1 MTEKNYINFSDFAE
15 LAKLDIKPSQKIGFD
30 EDTRSSDIDLI
41 LVNDMIDK
49 VNYFL
54 ESSLCN
60 ANILDIGCGCSYFT
74 NFLIDHSVL
83 KNNNLFLIDS
93 EEVLMNIN
101 IPSNNVTK
109 IPGKFPMSN
118 TLLNN
123 LVGKVDLIILNSV
136 IHHVLLE
143 NNLFNF
149 IESTIKY
156 LDSFGIIYIGDLPN
170 ASMQNRQLDNYQ
182 ETDYKRHSIQGDG
195 RLNDSIIL
203 SLVSYF
209 RGFGF
214 NVYLMPKPQP
224 YKFSH
229 SREDLIITKI

>member
-1 MTEKNYINFSDFAE
+1 MTDNNYINFSDFAE
-15 LAKLDIKPSQKIGFD
+15 LAKLDIKSSQKIGFD

-74 NFLIDHSVL
+74 TFLIDHSIL
-83 KNNNLFLIDS
+83 KNNKLFLIDS

-101 IPSNNVTK
+101 TPSNNVTK

-149 IESTIKY
+149 IVSTIKY

>member
-1 MTEKNYINFSDFAE
+1 MNSKSC
-15 LAKLDIKPSQKIGFD
+15 LAL
-30 EDTRSSDIDLI
+30 LI
-41 LVNDMIDK
+41 LSK
-49 VNYFL
+49 FL
-54 ESSLCN
+54 SFN
-60 ANILDIGCGCSYFT
+60 
-74 NFLIDHSVL
+74 
-83 KNNNLFLIDS
+83 NNNLYLVDS
-93 EEVLMNIN
+93 EEMLSNISTQYDKA
-101 IPSNNVTK
+101 IK
-109 IPGKFPMSN
+109 IPGKFPISTSN
-118 TLLNN
+118 SLMNN
-123 LVGKVDLIILNSV
+123 IVGKIDLVILNSV
-136 IHHVLLE
+136 IHHVFLE
-143 NNLFNF
+143 NNLMSF
-149 IESTIKY
+149 IESTVKY
-156 LDSFGIIYIGDLPN
+156 LGCFGIIYIGDIPN

>member
-1 MTEKNYINFSDFAE
+1 MTKKNYINFSDFTE
-15 LAKLDIKPSQKIGFD
+15 LAKSDIKPSEKIGFD
-30 EDTRSSDIDLI
+30 EDTRSYDIDLI

-49 VNYFL
+49 VNYLL

-74 NFLIDHSVL
+74 NFLIDYSVS
-83 KNNNLFLIDS
+83 KHNNLFLLDS

-101 IPSNNVTK
+101 TPSNNVTK

-123 LVGKVDLIILNSV
+123 LVGKVDLIVLNSV
-136 IHHVLLE
+136 IHHVLLD

-149 IESTIKY
+149 IGSTIKY
-156 LDSFGIIYIGDLPN
+156 LDNFGIIYIGDLPN
-170 ASMQNRQLDNYQ
+170 SSMQNRQLDNYQ

-224 YKFSH
+224 YKFSK